1 MLGVVISTIDI
12 VFVEAVFRFQANL
25 DLTNKIKVVVVFVEQ
40 ENVEI
45 EITIVISKTDLDD
58 ISSTYGVLE
67 IFNLAF

>member
-1 MLGVVISTIDI
+1 MLGVVFCTGNI
-12 VFVEAVFRFQANL
+12 VFIEAVFRFQANL

-45 EITIVISKTDLDD
+45 EITIVISKTDLDN
-58 ISSTYGVLE
+58 IGSAHRVLE